1 MATMAAPRAGGWRT
15 TYGLPF
21 VIGASSAGTIIEWY
35 DFYLYATLAPFF
47 APVFFPNDNATASL
61 LSAFATYAL
70 GFLVRP
76 FGAVVFGRIGD
87 VVGRK
92 YAFLLTISIMGV
104 ATVGVGLL
112 PTFAAIGIIAPV
124 ILVTLRLAQGLALGG
139 EYGGAAIYVAEHA
152 PDNRRGYY
160 TAWIQTTATIGF
172 FLALSLILIFRSRMG
187 DVAFRG
193 TAEFFPLAG
202 WRYPFLIS
210 ALLLAFAIYIRLR
223 LQETPLFARLKA
235 RGETTKNTAS
245 WAKDSFSGRKI
256 GTIALVLL
264 GLTAG
269 QGVVWYQGQFQAL
282 NFMTIWLKL
291 DPVSQAYPIILW
303 AVALGTPFFLFF
315 GWLSDKIGRK
325 VIILSGCLIAAVTYL
340 PIYHAMYDAAHVV
353 YDPATG
359 LITKANPDTVTMIAL
374 VWIQVIYV
382 TMVYGPI
389 AAFLVEYFRAKV
401 RYTSLSIPYHFGN
414 GWFGGLLP
422 LLFTY
427 LVGAT
432 YPEGSKLFVPFLNN
446 FMALPIKTT
455 WDLRQFNTTNDPNGN
470 IYLGLAYTITVA
482 LMSVVVGTLF
492 LKEPKNVK
500 IWSEVGGENELPAA
514 GLVGEGTPAD

>member
-1 MATMAAPRAGGWRT
+1 LATMAAPRAGGWRS

-35 DFYLYATLAPFF
+35 DFYLYATLTPFLAPI
-47 APVFFPNDNATASL
+47 FFPSDNPTASL
-61 LSAFATYAL
+61 LAAFATYAA

-92 YAFLLTISIMGV
+92 YAFLMTISIMGV
-104 ATVGVGLL
+104 ATVLVGLL
-112 PTFAAIGIIAPV
+112 PTYASIGILAPT
-124 ILVTLRLAQGLALGG
+124 ILLILRLAQGLALGG

-152 PDNRRGYY
+152 PDKRRGFY

-172 FLALSLILIFRSRMG
+172 FLALAVILIFRTNMTPADFAS
-187 DVAFRG
+187 
-193 TAEFFPLAG
+193 TG

-210 ALLLAFAIYIRLR
+210 AVLLAIAIYIRMR

-235 RGETTKNTAS
+235 RGDTTKNTAS
-245 WAKDSFSGRKI
+245 WAKESFSGRKV

-269 QGVVWYQGQFQAL
+269 QGVVWYQGQFQA
-282 NFMTIWLKL
+282 NFFMTTYLKL
-291 DPVSQAYPIILW
+291 TFTQSYTIMLW

-325 VIILSGCLIAAVTYL
+325 VIILGGCLIAAITYL
-340 PIYHAMYDAAHVV
+340 PIYHAMYDAANVS

-359 LITKANPDTVTMIAL
+359 LILKADPNTPLLIGL
-374 VWIQVIYV
+374 VWIQVIFV

-422 LLFTY
+422 LFFTG

-432 YPEGSKLFVPFLNN
+432 FPEGSKFYVPWFKN
-446 FMALPIKTT
+446 FMSLPI
-455 WDLRQFNTTNDPNGN
+455 DSNISLRQFNTTNDPNGN
-470 IYLGLAYTITVA
+470 IYLGLAYVITVA
-482 LMSVVVGTLF
+482 LMSVVIGTLF
-492 LKEPKNVK
+492 LKEPKGVQ
-500 IWSEVGGENELPAA
+500 IWSEVGGDDQLAP

>member
-1 MATMAAPRAGGWRT
+1 M
-15 TYGLPF
+15 YGLPF

-35 DFYLYATLAPFF
+35 DFYLYATLTPFLAPI
-47 APVFFPNDNATASL
+47 FFPSDNPTASL
-61 LSAFATYAL
+61 LAAFATYAA

-87 VVGRK
+87 VIGRK
-92 YAFLLTISIMGV
+92 YAFLMTISIMGV
-104 ATVGVGLL
+104 ATVIVGLL
-112 PTFAAIGIIAPV
+112 PTYASIGIIAPT
-124 ILVTLRLAQGLALGG
+124 ILLLLRLAQGLALGG

-152 PDNRRGYY
+152 PDDKRGFY
-160 TAWIQTTATIGF
+160 TAWIQTTATVGF
-172 FLALSLILIFRSRMG
+172 FLALAIILLFRTNMSAA
-187 DVAFRG
+187 DFA
-193 TAEFFPLAG
+193 AQG

-210 ALLLAFAIYIRLR
+210 ALLLALAIYIRMR

-269 QGVVWYQGQFQAL
+269 QGVVWYQGQFQA
-282 NFMTIWLKL
+282 NFFMTTYLKL
-291 DPVSQAYPIILW
+291 TFLQSYPIMLW
-303 AVALGTPFFLFF
+303 AVGLGTPFFLFF

-325 VIILSGCLIAAVTYL
+325 IIILGGCLIAAASYI
-340 PIYHAMYDAAHVV
+340 PIYHAMYDAANVTK
-353 YDPATG
+353 DASG
-359 LITKANPDTVTMIAL
+359 LITKADPNVPVMIAL
-374 VWIQVIYV
+374 VWIQVIFV

-422 LLFTY
+422 LFFTG

-432 YPEGSKLFVPFLNN
+432 FPEGSKSFVPFLKN
-446 FMALPIKTT
+446 FMSLPI
-455 WDLRQFNTTNDPNGN
+455 DSSISLRQFNPENDPNGN
-470 IYLGLAYTITVA
+470 IYLGLAYVITVA

-492 LKEPKNVK
+492 LKEPKGVK
-500 IWSEVGGENELPAA
+500 IWTEVGGEEETGMVTEA
-514 GLVGEGTPAD
+514 TPAD

>member
-1 MATMAAPRAGGWRT
+1 MATALSPRAGGWRT

-35 DFYLYATLAPFF
+35 DFYLYATLTPFLAPI
-47 APVFFPNDNATASL
+47 FFPNDNPTASA
-61 LSAFATYAL
+61 LSAFAAYAA

-92 YAFLLTISIMGV
+92 YAFLLTITIMGL
-104 ATVGVGLL
+104 ATVVVGLL
-112 PTFAAIGIIAPV
+112 PDYKTIGILAPI
-124 ILVTLRLAQGLALGG
+124 ILVTLRLLQGLALGG

-152 PDNRRGYY
+152 PYHRRGFY

-172 FLALSLILIFRSRMG
+172 FLALGVILIFRSNMN
-187 DVAFRG
+187 
-193 TAEFFPLAG
+193 TADFASVG

-210 ALLLAFAIYIRLR
+210 AVLLAFALYIRMR

-245 WAKDSFSGRKI
+245 WARDSFSGRKI
-256 GTIALVLL
+256 GTITLVLL

-269 QGVVWYQGQFQAL
+269 QGVVWYQGQFQA
-282 NFMTIWLKL
+282 NFFMTTYLKL
-291 DPVSQAYPIILW
+291 TYVQSYTVMLW
-303 AVALGTPFFLFF
+303 AVGLGTPFFLVF
-315 GWLSDKIGRK
+315 GALSDKIGRK

-353 YDPATG
+353 TDPATG
-359 LITKANPDTVTMIAL
+359 LITKADPNMPLMIGL

-422 LLFTY
+422 LFFTG

-432 YPEGSKLFVPFLNN
+432 FPEGSKLYVPFLKN
-446 FMALPIKTT
+446 FMGLPIDSTIS
-455 WDLRQFNTTNDPNGN
+455 LRQYNTTTDPNGN
-470 IYLGLAYTITVA
+470 IYLGLTYVIIVA
-482 LMSVVVGTLF
+482 LMSVVIGTLF

-500 IWSEVGGENELPAA
+500 IWSEVGGEEEPGMATEA
-514 GLVGEGTPAD
+514 TPAD

>member
-1 MATMAAPRAGGWRT
+1 MATTAPVRAGGWRT
-15 TYGLPF
+15 VYGLPF

-35 DFYLYATLAPFF
+35 DFYLYATLTPFLAPI
-47 APVFFPNDNATASL
+47 FFPNDNPTASA
-61 LSAFATYAL
+61 LSAFAAYAA

-92 YAFLLTISIMGV
+92 YAFLLTITIMGL
-104 ATVGVGLL
+104 ATVIVGLL
-112 PTFAAIGIIAPV
+112 PDYKTIGILAPI
-124 ILVTLRLAQGLALGG
+124 ILVSLRLAQGLALGG

-152 PDNRRGYY
+152 PDNRRGFY

-172 FLALSLILIFRSRMG
+172 FLALAIIL
-187 DVAFRG
+187 AFRLNMS
-193 TAEFFPLAG
+193 AADFASVG

-210 ALLLAFAIYIRLR
+210 FFLLVFALYIRIR

-245 WAKDSFSGRKI
+245 WAKDSFGGKKI
-256 GTIALVLL
+256 ATIALVLF

-269 QGVVWYQGQFQAL
+269 QGVVWYQGQFQA
-282 NFMTIWLKL
+282 NFFMIAYLKL
-291 DPVSQAYPIILW
+291 TFIQSYTIMLW

-359 LITKANPDTVTMIAL
+359 LITKADPNMPLLIGL
-374 VWIQVIYV
+374 VWIQIIYV

-422 LLFTY
+422 LLFTG

-432 YPEGSKLFVPFLNN
+432 FPEGSKLYVPFLNN
-446 FMALPIKTT
+446 FMGLPVVSSIS
-455 WDLRQFNTTNDPNGN
+455 LRQYNTTNDPNGN
-470 IYLGLAYTITVA
+470 IYLGLAYVITVA
-482 LMSVVVGTLF
+482 LMSVVIGTLF

-500 IWSEVGGENELPAA
+500 IWSEVGGEDEPGMVPAA
-514 GLVGEGTPAD
+514 TPAD